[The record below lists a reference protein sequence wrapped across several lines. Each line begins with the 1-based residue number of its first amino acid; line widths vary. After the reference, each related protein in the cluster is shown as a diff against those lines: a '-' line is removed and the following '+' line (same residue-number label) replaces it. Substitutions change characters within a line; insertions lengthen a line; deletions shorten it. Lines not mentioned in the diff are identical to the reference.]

1 MVRLQSNLL
10 SRRSLQFLFVS
21 VIAALLLH
29 YEFLPMWV
37 LFLAPIIIVWR
48 YAIYKGRIKQPNSM
62 VKIVLVSA
70 GFYGVFYSYGLNL
83 SIESAV
89 TLLVAGLALKP
100 LEVET
105 KRDSYV
111 LIFLC
116 YFVQSQHFLF
126 DQGPVAFV
134 LVLFCLFI
142 TLVAQVVVN
151 QSEQSNS
158 HYKVVSK
165 IFLLSIPL
173 TIFLFFVLPRLG
185 PLWSLNIST
194 QSGLVGLSE
203 SMSPGEISE
212 LGKSDELAFRVKFD
226 GDVPPV
232 QERYWRALVLD
243 FYDGVT
249 WGTKYRAEVNWRKR
263 VNSNLTPK
271 YKYQVITEAHE
282 KRWLF
287 ALTDSLPDQHKIG
300 VTEDGLLKN
309 RYKALNPFQYKAE
322 VSSEAG
328 LYSRQSDRLHLTRLE
343 QQAYLQIPDGN
354 LNPRAK
360 ALSIALSGESESTE
374 DFLRL
379 LSEYYLSNPF
389 VYTLSPGELDGD
401 SRVDDFL
408 FGTQAGFCAHYA
420 GSAVYMLRHAGIPAR
435 VVLGYLGGE
444 KNALGDYY
452 SVYQYDAHAWVE
464 LWVENKGWLRVDPT
478 GWVSPERV
486 EEGIEQAVKQE
497 FVGFK
502 SQSKWLRELRS
513 QVQALNYYWN
523 DWMLSYKGDRQQQIL
538 DSVFGKRSSLDLFF
552 SIAGLFLGLLVFLF
566 AIVLGS
572 NYVRKRT
579 RKDQFFKLYIKRFS
593 GLGLLVDQSMTF
605 MQIEK
610 EIVTKYPSASL
621 EAAKLTNYLNSTFF
635 GSSSVVYERSELK
648 ESKELLKTLFNKCRK
663 LRLG

>member
-1 MVRLQSNLL
+1 MQSNLL
-10 SRRSLQFLFVS
+10 NRRSLKFLFVS
-21 VIAALLLH
+21 VLAALFLH
-29 YEFLPMWV
+29 YEFLPVWV
-37 LFLAPIIIVWR
+37 LILAPIIIVWR
-48 YAIYKGRIKQPNSM
+48 YAIYRGRIKQPNSIIKM
-62 VKIVLVSA
+62 ILVVS
-70 GFYGVFYSYGLNL
+70 GFYGVFYSYGFNL

-100 LEVET
+100 LEVES

-126 DQGPVAFV
+126 DQGPIAFV
-134 LVLFCLFI
+134 LVLLCLFV

-151 QSEQSNS
+151 QSEQSTS
-158 HYKVVSK
+158 HYKIVSK
-165 IFLLSIPL
+165 LFLLSVPL
-173 TIFLFFVLPRLG
+173 TVFLFFILPRLG

-249 WGTKYRAEVNWRKR
+249 WKTKYRAEVDWRNQ
-263 VNSNLTPK
+263 VSGNLSPK
-271 YKYQVITEAHE
+271 YKYEVITEAHE

-287 ALTDSLPDQHKIG
+287 ALTGSLPDQPKIG
-300 VTEDGLLKN
+300 VSEDGLLKN
-309 RYKALNPFQYKAE
+309 RYKALNPFQYKVE
-322 VSSEAG
+322 VSSEVG
-328 LYSRQSDRLHLTRLE
+328 LYSLQSDRSHLTPLE
-343 QQAYLQIPDGN
+343 RQSYLQIPSGN
-354 LNPRAK
+354 LNSKTK
-360 ALSIALSGESESTE
+360 ALSIKLRRESKGPEH
-374 DFLRL
+374 FLTL

-389 VYTLSPGELDGD
+389 IYTLSPGELDGD
-401 SRVDDFL
+401 NRVDDFL
-408 FGTQAGFCAHYA
+408 FGTQSGFCAHYA
-420 GSAVYMLRHAGIPAR
+420 GSAVYMLRHAGIPSR

-444 KNALGDYY
+444 KNTLGDYY

-464 LWVENKGWLRVDPT
+464 LWVENKGWLRIDPT

-502 SQSKWLRELRS
+502 SQSKWLRDFRS

-552 SIAGLFLGLLVFLF
+552 GIAGLFLGLLVFLF
-566 AIVLGS
+566 AVVLGS
-572 NYVRKRT
+572 TYIRRRAN
-579 RKDQFFKLYIKRFS
+579 KDRFLRLYIKRFTS
-593 GLGLLVDQSMTF
+593 LGLVVDHNMTF

-610 EIVTKYPSASL
+610 EIVSKYPSASL
-621 EAAKLTNYLNSTFF
+621 EAAKLTNYLNSIFF
-635 GSSSVVYERSELK
+635 SSSSFVYERSELK
-648 ESKELLKTLFNKCRK
+648 ESKDLMKTLFKKCRK
-663 LRLG
+663 LSSR